1 MSTTRFVPSRSITI
15 VSQSLIIASNTSVV
29 FRIRI
34 EEVIIL
40 NKDRCLAH
48 FLVDN
53 YCKVA
58 LIGLGK
64 QNALYFKILLSL
76 ISFFSKFSTL
86 TLLNFLLGN
95 SWSLETILVAKKPM
109 WSGCLRRLHGF
120 SVSHFVDEY
129 YLDKR
134 ITTNEKS
141 SIIRAKPRVFR
152 A

>member
-95 SWSLETILVAKKPM
+95 S
-109 WSGCLRRLHGF
+109 
-120 SVSHFVDEY
+120 
-129 YLDKR
+129 
-134 ITTNEKS
+134 
-141 SIIRAKPRVFR
+141 
-152 A
+152 